1 MKSGPRSIRAHLQ
14 PDLLQRLG
22 RELDEASRLGLA
34 WSRVLP
40 APLSEQTRPRHYE
53 HGRLTVSAPS
63 AAWASRLRQQ
73 QASLIERLQ
82 REPGLTGLRELV
94 VQIAPKGESDTV
106 AELRTLAKSTRRAP
120 ARLTPQTA
128 QLLREVA
135 ERVSD
140 PELRAALERLALTA
154 EQGH

>member
-22 RELDEASRLGLA
+22 RELDEASRLELA

-40 APLSEQTRPRHYE
+40 APLSEQTRPCHYE

-73 QASLIERLQ
+73 QSSLVERLR

-128 QLLREVA
+128 RLLREVA